1 ARIRYSDAGLL
12 RPVGLKPPWRRSCR
26 TASRTPSSLRS
37 GAAASRLR
45 RAASSG
51 GDGVSP
57 SVRGKR
63 VTNARRSR
71 RGWGVTVIMVLLYGR
86 RRGRRNSGPRKLG
99 TTSPPT
105 PRPFRYHDGVILSQ
119 GKPEGDSAMA
129 VTCDVLIIGGG
140 VIGTGIAHALARRR
154 CGRVL

>member
-1 ARIRYSDAGLL
+1 YSAPAGATPTRNGSRARSRSTTLMGRPLCSDATLQASTATLIGPSRPSAVALRRYSEAGLL

-26 TASRTPSSLRS
+26 TASRTASSLRS

-63 VTNARRSR
+63 VTNARRAR
-71 RGWGVTVIMVLLYGR
+71 RGWGGTVIMVLLYGGGL
-86 RRGRRNSGPRKLG
+86 GRRQ
-99 TTSPPT
+99 T
-105 PRPFRYHDGVILSQ
+105 
-119 GKPEGDSAMA
+119 
-129 VTCDVLIIGGG
+129 
-140 VIGTGIAHALARRR
+140 
-154 CGRVL
+154 